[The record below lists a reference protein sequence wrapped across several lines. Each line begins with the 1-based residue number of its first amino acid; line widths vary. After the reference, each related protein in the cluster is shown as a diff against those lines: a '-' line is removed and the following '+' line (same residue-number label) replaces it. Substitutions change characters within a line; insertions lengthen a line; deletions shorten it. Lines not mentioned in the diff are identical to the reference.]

1 MQTNVTGAGV
11 RIALLEDDEQLG
23 PLVALW
29 LENAGHAPQL
39 FSTGAAL
46 IKALERE
53 SFDLLILDWMLP
65 DTTGDKILL
74 WVREHIDWAIPVVF
88 VTARDS
94 EEEIVGG
101 LNLGADDYIV
111 KPVRQQEFLA
121 RVAAVSRRSQA
132 TATPAGRLKFPPF
145 ELDEASRAVQR
156 DGRQVELTQ
165 KEYELALFLFRNHGR
180 LLSRGH
186 ILQSVWG
193 HQADITTRT
202 VDTHISRLRTKLG
215 LGVDIGWQLN
225 AVYNHGYRLEH
236 LSA

>member
-1 MQTNVTGAGV
+1 M

-23 PLVALW
+23 QLVALW
-29 LENAGHAPQL
+29 LEEAGHAPQL
-39 FSTGAAL
+39 FATGAAL
-46 IKALERE
+46 TKALERE

-65 DTTGDKILL
+65 DTTGDKVLL
-74 WVREHIDWAIPVVF
+74 WVRERTDWAIPVIF

-101 LNLGADDYIV
+101 LNLGADDYIA
-111 KPVRQQEFLA
+111 KPVRRQEFLA
-121 RVAAVSRRSQA
+121 RVAAVARRSQMPVA
-132 TATPAGRLKFPPF
+132 PSGRLSFPPF
-145 ELDEASRAVQR
+145 ELDEGSRSVQR
-156 DGRQVELTQ
+156 DGQPVELTQ

-215 LGVDIGWQLN
+215 LGPESGWQLN
-225 AVYNHGYRLEH
+225 AIYNHGYRLERV
-236 LSA
+236 AY